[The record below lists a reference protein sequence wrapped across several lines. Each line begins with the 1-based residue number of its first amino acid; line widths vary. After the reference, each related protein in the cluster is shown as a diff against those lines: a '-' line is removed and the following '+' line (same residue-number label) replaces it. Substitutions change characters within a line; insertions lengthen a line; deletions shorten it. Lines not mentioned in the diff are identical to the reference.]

1 MKILLTGR
9 NGQLGWALQRSLA
22 PLGELVA
29 LGHDECDLVDVPALR
44 ACLRRVAPDVIVN
57 AAAYTAVD
65 KAETETDLAHKVN
78 AIAPGVIGE
87 EARRLDAAVVHYSSD
102 YVFDGTQAAPYVED
116 DPTHPLSAYGRSK
129 RDGELALEA
138 SGARHLIFRS
148 SWVVGAHG
156 NNFAKTILR
165 LAAERDR
172 LGVVADQFGVPTPAT
187 LLARITAE
195 LLARVSGDASADFP
209 YGLYHLV
216 PSGRTC
222 WHAYSCQQVR
232 PEGTR

>member
-44 ACLRRVAPDVIVN
+44 ACLRRVVPDVIVN

-222 WHAYSCQQVR
+222 
-232 PEGTR
+232 